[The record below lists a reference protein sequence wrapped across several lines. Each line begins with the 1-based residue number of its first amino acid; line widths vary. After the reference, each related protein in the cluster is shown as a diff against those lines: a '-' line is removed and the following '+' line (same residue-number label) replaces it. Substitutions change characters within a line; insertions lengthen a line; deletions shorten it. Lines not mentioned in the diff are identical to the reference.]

1 MNTAPHLMD
10 MLSALIATP
19 SVSSVDP
26 KLDMGNRAVT
36 DLLANWL
43 NDLKFDVQIFPVGDY
58 PEKANLV
65 ARIGGGADGLVLSG
79 HTDTVP
85 YDVHRWSFDPFK
97 LTEADQ
103 RLYGLGMSDMKAFM
117 ALAIEAVK
125 NINRDKLKQ
134 ALVIQA
140 TADEEST
147 MLGAKH
153 LLEHSQRSGRYVLI
167 GEPTGLK
174 PVRKHKGVFMEGIRL
189 LGQSGHSSNPSLG
202 NSALEGMHEVITSLL
217 QFRNELQQ
225 KYRDD
230 SFEMPFPSLNLGA
243 IHGGDNPNRICGE
256 CALSIDMRPL
266 PGMDISALRSQI
278 RQRVSTVAQH
288 RGLTCE
294 FELLFDGIPAMETPP
309 DAELVQ
315 MTERFTGQQSGT
327 VAFGTEAPFFQSM
340 GMEVVILGPGDVA
353 QAHQP
358 DEYLRSDRIQPTI
371 ELLTNVIRHF
381 CM

>member
-125 NINRDKLKQ
+125 N
-134 ALVIQA
+134 
-140 TADEEST
+140 
-147 MLGAKH
+147 
-153 LLEHSQRSGRYVLI
+153 
-167 GEPTGLK
+167 
-174 PVRKHKGVFMEGIRL
+174 
-189 LGQSGHSSNPSLG
+189 
-202 NSALEGMHEVITSLL
+202 
-217 QFRNELQQ
+217 
-225 KYRDD
+225 
-230 SFEMPFPSLNLGA
+230 
-243 IHGGDNPNRICGE
+243 
-256 CALSIDMRPL
+256 
-266 PGMDISALRSQI
+266 
-278 RQRVSTVAQH
+278 
-288 RGLTCE
+288 
-294 FELLFDGIPAMETPP
+294 
-309 DAELVQ
+309 
-315 MTERFTGQQSGT
+315 
-327 VAFGTEAPFFQSM
+327 
-340 GMEVVILGPGDVA
+340 
-353 QAHQP
+353 
-358 DEYLRSDRIQPTI
+358 
-371 ELLTNVIRHF
+371 TN
-381 CM
+381 